1 MILGREEVH
10 IEYQMQADYCPEEQE
25 VSIVFKGKNACC
37 GTLSSEH
44 NDHSIVIRVAVVT
57 HKKHS
62 GSDGWLSL
70 YEVMG
75 RAIRTSPEMP
85 TTPFWAS
92 LPTVCSS
99 QKLLEYVKD
108 EMVLR
113 RALHLCSYGEVDNH
127 TGKDNVGDATVLKSL
142 VLQ

>member
-10 IEYQMQADYCPEEQE
+10 KEYQMQADYCPEEEEQE
-25 VSIVFKGKNACC
+25 ESIVFTRKTPVVGLCP
-37 GTLSSEH
+37 LSTMTIT
-44 NDHSIVIRVAVVT
+44 IVIRVAVFT

-62 GSDGWLSL
+62 ESDGWVSL

-99 QKLLEYVKD
+99 Q
-108 EMVLR
+108 
-113 RALHLCSYGEVDNH
+113 
-127 TGKDNVGDATVLKSL
+127 
-142 VLQ
+142 